1 VKNYFFIGLM
11 FTSFVNLYSMDDC
24 FANKFLKLQQETW
37 PLRRQLDTIKKYFTY
52 KKPSLSVEQYEVFKS
67 LHHTICESL
76 DHVLTQCDH
85 ARMDLS
91 AQKYSQIDK
100 YINKAQSHLDQA
112 TKELNHYKLE
122 LKNTLKIDFDIKAA
136 L

>member
-1 VKNYFFIGLM
+1 MKNYFFIGLLLIP
-11 FTSFVNLYSMDDC
+11 FASLYSMDDC

-52 KKPSLSVEQYEVFKS
+52 KKPILSVEQHEAFKWR
-67 LHHTICESL
+67 HHTVCEFL

-100 YINKAQSHLDQA
+100 YINKAQAYLDQA
-112 TKELNHYKLE
+112 TKELSDYKLAV
-122 LKNTLKIDFDIKAA
+122 KTTLKIDFDAKAP